1 MRRLRSGKGTVSR
14 LAGYLKRY
22 TVLILL
28 EVLLAGAITAFTLFI
43 PVLCGKVIDC
53 MTGPGKVDFD
63 LIARYLVYMAVC
75 VLGSGILQWISDLIS
90 NHISFSVSKDLRN
103 DAMETV
109 SRLPLSYVDSHK
121 YGEVVSRVISD
132 VDQLTDGL
140 ILGLSQFFQS
150 VFTIVGTLVLMI
162 SISPY
167 IALIVVLL
175 TPVSLIVAAFLAKRT
190 HRLFRIQAESREELA
205 GYVNEM
211 VSGQQTIRAFCNEDE
226 SVGNFS
232 RINGDHMKKSLRAIF
247 FSSITNPTTR
257 LVNNIIY
264 ALVCLAGGLSVIDGG
279 LTVGA
284 LSSALAFAG
293 KYAKPFNEISGVVTE
308 LQNALACSERVFE
321 LIDEKRYPADPE
333 EPAEIGMPEG
343 DIRFDSV
350 DFSYT
355 PDRPLIEDFSLD
367 VAKGEHVAIV
377 GPTGAGK
384 TTLVNLL
391 MRFYELGS
399 GTIYIDGTDS
409 ADIRRD
415 AIGKTFGMVLQ
426 DTWIMHGT
434 IRENILMGR
443 EATDEE
449 VEKAAKLAHAHGF
462 IMKTARGYDTVISDE
477 DGMLSQ
483 GQRQLICIARVF
495 LKIPPVL
502 ILDEATSSIDTRTD
516 LRIQDAFN
524 RLTEGRTSFVIAHRL
539 TTIRDADRIL
549 VMNDGHIVES
559 GRHDELLEKDG
570 FYRKLWDSRF
580 R

>member
-109 SRLPLSYVDSHK
+109 SRLPLSYIDSHK

-167 IALIVVLL
+167 TALIVVLL

-279 LTVGA
+279 LTGGA
-284 LSSALAFAG
+284 LASALAFAG

-415 AIGKTFGMVLQ
+415 AIGKIFGMVLQ

-502 ILDEATSSIDTRTD
+502 ILDEATSSIDTRTE

-570 FYRKLWDSRF
+570 FYRELWDSRF